1 MNFSEPFIKRP
12 IMTTLVMLAILFG
25 GIFCYRMLPVN
36 DLPTVDFPTIQV
48 SANLPGASPET
59 MASAVALPL
68 EKEFSTIS
76 GIDSMTSTSGLGSTR
91 ITLQFALERDIDAA
105 ALDVQSA
112 ISVAQRELPK
122 DMRSPPSYRK
132 VNPADQPILTFA
144 LTSSTLPM
152 SDVAEYGEN
161 LIAQRISM
169 VSGVAQ
175 VDIRGS
181 QKYAVRVQADPG
193 KLANMGISL
202 DQVSAAISEGN
213 VNLPTGT
220 LYGDRK
226 AFTILSSGQLRN
238 AAAFRPL
245 IVAYKNGQPVRL
257 GSLAVVSDSVENDKN
272 AAWYIDKDNYQ
283 RSVILAIQRQ
293 PGTNTVAVAQ
303 AVLDLLP
310 QFKQQI
316 PASVSLHMLFDRS
329 ESIRESV
336 NDVKFTLLLTLF
348 LVILVIFLF
357 LKNVSATVIPG
368 LALPMSIVGT
378 FAVMHLLGY
387 SLDNLSLM
395 ALTLAVGFVVDDAIV
410 MLENIVRHME
420 MGKDTLK
427 AALDGSKEIGFTI
440 VSMTLSLVAVFIPVL
455 MMGGILGRLFKE
467 FAVTISSAI
476 LISGF
481 VSLTLTPMLSSRF
494 LMHQSEVHHGRTY
507 ELSEKYFNF
516 MLAWYEKWLKWS
528 LSRVRQ
534 VMIFSGIVLVLTVL
548 LFITIPKGFL
558 PSEDISRAIVST
570 QAAEGISFN
579 DMVSH
584 QEAVARILQANPDVE
599 ALYSS
604 AGGRGGSGGNQ
615 GFCMIRFKPRSERKH
630 SVDEIIAR
638 LRPQMSSVP
647 GINAFIQNPPP
658 IQVGGRWTQSLY
670 QVTLQGQ
677 DTGELISVGS
687 LFFEA
692 MRELP
697 ELTDVTSDLQIR
709 NPQVNVNIDRDK
721 ASTCGVTAEAIEN
734 TLYNAYGTRQV
745 STIFAPNN
753 TYQVILEVEPRFQ
766 QDPSALSAL
775 YVPSSSGTLVPLSSV
790 AAISQDVGPLSINH
804 TGQIPSVT
812 VSFNLKPG
820 VSLGDA
826 VALVEKIARETV
838 PDTMAYSFQGTAQV
852 FQSSMKGLGWLLLF
866 AVLVIY
872 LVLGILYESFI
883 HPLTILSALPF
894 AGFGA
899 LLTLMIFRIDLS
911 IYAYVG
917 VIMLV
922 GLVKKNGI
930 MMIDFALEAQRKEG
944 KPPADAIYEA
954 CVIRFRP
961 IMMTTMAALV
971 GTLPIALGMGAG
983 AESRRPLGVAVV
995 GGLIFS
1001 QFLTLFVTPVFY
1013 LVMDGLQTKLRRK
1026 KVSDRT

>member
-1 MNFSEPFIKRP
+1 
-12 IMTTLVMLAILFG
+12 
-25 GIFCYRMLPVN
+25 
-36 DLPTVDFPTIQV
+36 
-48 SANLPGASPET
+48 
-59 MASAVALPL
+59 
-68 EKEFSTIS
+68 
-76 GIDSMTSTSGLGSTR
+76 MTSTSGLGSTR

-440 VSMTLSLVAVFIPVL
+440 VSMTLSLVAV
-455 MMGGILGRLFKE
+455 
-467 FAVTISSAI
+467 
-476 LISGF
+476 
-481 VSLTLTPMLSSRF
+481 SSRC
-494 LMHQSEVHHGRTY
+494 S
-507 ELSEKYFNF
+507 
-516 MLAWYEKWLKWS
+516 
-528 LSRVRQ
+528 
-534 VMIFSGIVLVLTVL
+534 
-548 LFITIPKGFL
+548 
-558 PSEDISRAIVST
+558 
-570 QAAEGISFN
+570 
-579 DMVSH
+579 
-584 QEAVARILQANPDVE
+584 
-599 ALYSS
+599 
-604 AGGRGGSGGNQ
+604 
-615 GFCMIRFKPRSERKH
+615 
-630 SVDEIIAR
+630 
-638 LRPQMSSVP
+638 
-647 GINAFIQNPPP
+647 
-658 IQVGGRWTQSLY
+658 
-670 QVTLQGQ
+670 
-677 DTGELISVGS
+677 
-687 LFFEA
+687 
-692 MRELP
+692 
-697 ELTDVTSDLQIR
+697 
-709 NPQVNVNIDRDK
+709 
-721 ASTCGVTAEAIEN
+721 
-734 TLYNAYGTRQV
+734 
-745 STIFAPNN
+745 
-753 TYQVILEVEPRFQ
+753 
-766 QDPSALSAL
+766 
-775 YVPSSSGTLVPLSSV
+775 
-790 AAISQDVGPLSINH
+790 
-804 TGQIPSVT
+804 
-812 VSFNLKPG
+812 
-820 VSLGDA
+820 
-826 VALVEKIARETV
+826 
-838 PDTMAYSFQGTAQV
+838 
-852 FQSSMKGLGWLLLF
+852 
-866 AVLVIY
+866 
-872 LVLGILYESFI
+872 
-883 HPLTILSALPF
+883 
-894 AGFGA
+894 
-899 LLTLMIFRIDLS
+899 
-911 IYAYVG
+911 
-917 VIMLV
+917 
-922 GLVKKNGI
+922 
-930 MMIDFALEAQRKEG
+930 
-944 KPPADAIYEA
+944 
-954 CVIRFRP
+954 
-961 IMMTTMAALV
+961 
-971 GTLPIALGMGAG
+971 
-983 AESRRPLGVAVV
+983 
-995 GGLIFS
+995 
-1001 QFLTLFVTPVFY
+1001 
-1013 LVMDGLQTKLRRK
+1013 
-1026 KVSDRT
+1026 